1 MKLRI
6 RHKLFLA
13 LLATTGLGIAFMA
26 LSQRYTFER
35 GLLNYAQEV
44 EFGRLQMLA
53 DDLEERYGEEKSWA
67 FIAGNEQWPR
77 EFLRFPR
84 HDSSSPRSDIAILRA
99 VGGES
104 TDRPL
109 RGGDNQPD
117 LAPPPV
123 PRLWE
128 RISLLDAQQQWI
140 AGSAVPK
147 TGARRDLYSNGAV
160 VGYLM
165 LTPLERLSDELD
177 LEFARQQ
184 LQAVFWAAVIVLIG
198 AALAAALLARS
209 FSTPIRA
216 LTRGTH
222 ALATGRYNTRLDP
235 SRGDELGQLA
245 KDFNSL
251 ASALHQTQQARQRWV
266 ADISHELRTPITVLQ
281 AELES
286 LEDGLRPL
294 DGVAL
299 QSLSAEVK
307 RLRLLVDDLHQLAQ
321 SDSGALTFER
331 TAVDV
336 TALLK
341 ETVDRFR
348 KRSSAF
354 ELSLELRMQAVL
366 PPVLG
371 DVDRLRQLIDNLM
384 ENSLRYTNPGGTVRV
399 SAAVADDHVRITVED
414 SVPGVPDEALPQL
427 FDRLFRVDPSR
438 NRETGASGLGLAICE
453 SIVKAH
459 GGTIRAAHSE
469 LGGLI
474 VNVDLPIDPSAG

>member
-13 LLATTGLGIAFMA
+13 MLATTALGIAFMA

-44 EFGRLQMLA
+44 EFDRLQVLA

-77 EFLRFPR
+77 EFIRFAR
-84 HDSSSPRSDIAILRA
+84 RDSSSPRSDIAILRA
-99 VGGES
+99 VGGTS
-104 TDRPL
+104 IDRPL
-109 RGGDNQPD
+109 RGGDNPPD

-128 RISLLDAQQQWI
+128 RISLLDAEQQWI
-140 AGSAVPK
+140 AGTAVPEK
-147 TGARRDLYSNGAV
+147 GARRELYSNGAV

-184 LQAVFWAAVIVLIG
+184 LHEVFWAAVIVLIG
-198 AALAAALLARS
+198 AALAAALLARN

-222 ALATGRYNTRLDP
+222 ALATGRYNTHLDS

-245 KDFNSL
+245 TDFNSL
-251 ASALHQTQQARQRWV
+251 ASALHQTQQARQQWV

-281 AELES
+281 VELES

-294 DGVAL
+294 DRGAL

-336 TALLK
+336 TELLK

-348 KRSSAF
+348 ERSSDC
-354 ELSLELRMQAVL
+354 ELSLEVHLQTV

-371 DVDRLRQLIDNLM
+371 DADRLRQLLDNLM
-384 ENSLRYTNPGGTVRV
+384 ENSLRYTDPGGTVRA
-399 SAAVADDHVRITVED
+399 SAAVTDDHVRITVED

-438 NRETGASGLGLAICE
+438 SRETGASGLGLAICE

-474 VNVDLPIDPSAG
+474 VNVDLPIDRSGG

>member
-13 LLATTGLGIAFMA
+13 MLATTGLGIAFMA

-44 EFGRLQMLA
+44 EFGRLQVLV

-67 FIAGNEQWPR
+67 FIAGSEQWPA
-77 EFLRFPR
+77 EFLRFAR
-84 HDSSSPRSDIAILRA
+84 RDRRSPRGDIAILRG
-99 VGGES
+99 VGGNS
-104 TDRPL
+104 TVRSL
-109 RGGDNQPD
+109 RDGGNQRD
-117 LAPPPV
+117 LAPRPI

-140 AGSAVPK
+140 AGIAVPDN
-147 TGARRDLYSNGAV
+147 GARRELNSNGAV

-165 LTPLERLSDELD
+165 LAPLEHLSDELD

-184 LQAVFWAAVIVLIG
+184 LQAVVWAAVIVLIG
-198 AALAAALLARS
+198 TALAAALLARS
-209 FSTPIRA
+209 FGAPIRA

-222 ALATGRYNTRLDP
+222 ALATGRYDTRLDP

-245 KDFNSL
+245 TDFNSL
-251 ASALHQTQQARQRWV
+251 ASALQQTQQARQQWV

-281 AELES
+281 AELEL

-294 DGVAL
+294 NGVAL

-331 TAVDV
+331 TPVDV
-336 TALLK
+336 MVLLN
-341 ETVDRFR
+341 ETVARFGER
-348 KRSSAF
+348 ASAGK
-354 ELSLELRMQAVL
+354 LSLEFHRQTL

-371 DVDRLRQLIDNLM
+371 DADRLRQLFDNLM
-384 ENSLRYTNPGGTVRV
+384 ENSLRYTDPGGTVRLAATV
-399 SAAVADDHVRITVED
+399 SDDHIRITIED
-414 SVPGVPDEALPQL
+414 SLPGVPDEALPQL
-427 FDRLFRVDPSR
+427 FDRLYRVEPSR
-438 NRETGASGLGLAICE
+438 SRETGASGLGLAICE
-453 SIVKAH
+453 SIVIAH

-474 VNVDLPIDPSAG
+474 VNVDLPVDKSVE